1 MAKTEFVKKVL
12 LVFVSAFFLNLIW
25 ENAHSILYL
34 NYKGGEITEF
44 ILIWASLSDAIYI
57 MLASIL
63 MLVLKN
69 RKVGV
74 LVACF
79 ALLLLSFFIE
89 KWALSSGRW
98 AYDTAMP
105 IVPIIDI
112 GLTPAIQL
120 ALLGFTSF
128 KIAKIY

>member
-1 MAKTEFVKKVL
+1 MAKTEFIKKVL
-12 LVFVSAFFLNLIW
+12 LVFVFAFFLNLIW

-79 ALLLLSFFIE
+79 ALLLLSFFI
-89 KWALSSGRW
+89 GRW
-98 AYDTAMP
+98 AYDVAMP